1 MGLRRSGKTSIAS
14 VVFAKLSPSESLF
27 LESTTRVHKTE
38 VSSSSFVQFQVWD
51 FPGQLDYFDSA
62 FDSEKIFGD
71 CGAVIFVLDSQDEY
85 AEAMQKLHA
94 TLRHVHKVNPKVV
107 LEVFIHKVDGL
118 SDDHRIETQ
127 RDIQQK
133 VMDALQDDGL
143 EDIHPSFHLTSIFDH
158 SIFEAMS
165 KVIQKLI
172 PHMDTLE
179 NLLDILISNCGME
192 KAFLID
198 VISKIYV
205 ATDSAPVDM
214 QTYELCSDMI
224 DVVMD
229 LSGIYGLGE
238 NNNEMVAYDENSH
251 SVMKLK
257 KPNANFVLYMREV
270 NKYLALVCIMKE
282 ESYNRAGVINYN
294 FRHFKK
300 AMHEVLKTKD
310 K

>member
-1 MGLRRSGKTSIAS
+1 
-14 VVFAKLSPSESLF
+14 
-27 LESTTRVHKTE
+27 
-38 VSSSSFVQFQVWD
+38 VQFQVWD
-51 FPGQLDYFDSA
+51 FPGQLDYLDSA

-118 SDDHRIETQ
+118 SDDQRIETQ

-143 EDIHPSFHLTSIFDH
+143 DEIHPSFHLTSIFDH

-172 PHMDTLE
+172 PHMDALE
-179 NLLDILISNCGME
+179 NLLDLLISNCAME

-229 LSGIYGLGE
+229 LSSIYGTGDGSAPAE
-238 NNNEMVAYDENSH
+238 NTAVVAYDENSH

-257 KPNANFVLYMREV
+257 KPNGNMVLFMREV
-270 NKYLALVCIMKE
+270 NKYLALVCVMKE
-282 ESYNRAGVINYN
+282 ESFNRAGVINYN
-294 FRHFKK
+294 FRHCRG
-300 AMHEVLKTKD
+300 ALTEILKNREKL

>member
-1 MGLRRSGKTSIAS
+1 MGLRRSGKTSISS

-27 LESTTRVHKTE
+27 LESTTRVYKTD

-118 SDDHRIETQ
+118 SDDQRIETQ

-172 PHMDTLE
+172 PHMDALE
-179 NLLDILISNCGME
+179 NLLDLLLSNCAME
-192 KAFLID
+192 KVFLID

-229 LSGIYGLGE
+229 LSTIYGTGDNAE
-238 NNNEMVAYDENSH
+238 GDVVAYDENSH

-257 KPNANFVLYMREV
+257 KPNNNMVLYMREV
-270 NKYLALVCIMKE
+270 NKYLALVCVMKE
-282 ESYNRAGVINYN
+282 ESYNKSGVINYN
-294 FRHFKK
+294 FRHFKR
-300 AMHEVLKTKD
+300 AMHEVLKNK
-310 K
+310 

>member
-1 MGLRRSGKTSIAS
+1 
-14 VVFAKLSPSESLF
+14 VFCATHCFAFVKESLF
-27 LESTTRVHKTE
+27 LESTTRVYKTD

-62 FDSEKIFGD
+62 FDSEKIFGE

-85 AEAMQKLHA
+85 TEAMQKLHA

-118 SDDHRIETQ
+118 SDDQRIETQ

-172 PHMDTLE
+172 PHMDALE
-179 NLLDILISNCGME
+179 NLLDLLISNCAME

-198 VISKIYV
+198 VMSRLYV

-214 QTYELCSDMI
+214 QVIGTKQI
-224 DVVMD
+224 
-229 LSGIYGLGE
+229 
-238 NNNEMVAYDENSH
+238 
-251 SVMKLK
+251 LK
-257 KPNANFVLYMREV
+257 
-270 NKYLALVCIMKE
+270 NKKK
-282 ESYNRAGVINYN
+282 
-294 FRHFKK
+294 FKCF
-300 AMHEVLKTKD
+300 L
-310 K
+310 

>member
-27 LESTTRVHKTE
+27 LESTTRVHKTD

-51 FPGQLDYFDSA
+51 FPGQLDYFDST

-71 CGAVIFVLDSQDEY
+71 CGAMIFVLDSQDEY
-85 AEAMQKLHA
+85 TEAMQKLHA

-118 SDDHRIETQ
+118 SDDQRIETQ

-158 SIFEAMS
+158 SIFEAIS

-172 PHMDTLE
+172 PNMDALE
-179 NLLDILISNCGME
+179 NLLDLLISNCGME

-198 VISKIYV
+198 VMSKIYI
-205 ATDSAPVDM
+205 ANDSGPVDM

-224 DVVMD
+224 DVTMD
-229 LSGIYGLGE
+229 LSSIYGSGE
-238 NNNEMVAYDENSH
+238 AGDVVAYDENS
-251 SVMKLK
+251 SSIMRLK
-257 KPNANFVLYMREV
+257 RPGQNLVLYLREV
-270 NKYLALVCIMKE
+270 NKYLALVCVMKE
-282 ESYNRAGVINYN
+282 ECYNRAGVINYN
-294 FRHFKK
+294 FRHFKQAIEEILRK
-300 AMHEVLKTKD
+300 RK
-310 K
+310 

>member
-1 MGLRRSGKTSIAS
+1 M
-14 VVFAKLSPSESLF
+14 
-27 LESTTRVHKTE
+27 H
-38 VSSSSFVQFQVWD
+38 SSFVQFQVWD
-51 FPGQLDYFDSA
+51 FPGQLDYLDSA

-94 TLRHVHKVNPKVV
+94 TLRHVHKVNPRVV

-118 SDDHRIETQ
+118 SDDQRIETQ

-143 EDIHPSFHLTSIFDH
+143 DEIHPSFHLTSIFDH

-172 PHMDTLE
+172 PHMDALE
-179 NLLDILISNCGME
+179 NLLDLLISNCAME

-229 LSGIYGLGE
+229 LSSIYGAGDGSAPAE
-238 NNNEMVAYDENSH
+238 NPAVVSYDENSH

-257 KPNANFVLYMREV
+257 KPNGNVVLFMREV
-270 NKYLALVCIMKE
+270 NKYLALVCVMKE
-282 ESYNRAGVINYN
+282 ESFNRAGVINYN
-294 FRHFKK
+294 FRHFRS
-300 AMHEVLKTKD
+300 ALSEILKNREKI

>member
-1 MGLRRSGKTSIAS
+1 M
-14 VVFAKLSPSESLF
+14 
-27 LESTTRVHKTE
+27 
-38 VSSSSFVQFQVWD
+38 
-51 FPGQLDYFDSA
+51 
-62 FDSEKIFGD
+62 
-71 CGAVIFVLDSQDEY
+71 
-85 AEAMQKLHA
+85 
-94 TLRHVHKVNPKVV
+94 
-107 LEVFIHKVDGL
+107 FIHKVDGL

-143 EDIHPSFHLTSIFDH
+143 EKIHPSFHLTSIFDH

-224 DVVMD
+224 DVVID
-229 LSGIYGLGE
+229 LSCIYGGGDA
-238 NNNEMVAYDENSH
+238 NDVVAYDEHSH

-257 KPNANFVLYMREV
+257 VWAYLLLFVVGCGLTHSCR
-270 NKYLALVCIMKE
+270 
-282 ESYNRAGVINYN
+282 
-294 FRHFKK
+294 
-300 AMHEVLKTKD
+300 
-310 K
+310 